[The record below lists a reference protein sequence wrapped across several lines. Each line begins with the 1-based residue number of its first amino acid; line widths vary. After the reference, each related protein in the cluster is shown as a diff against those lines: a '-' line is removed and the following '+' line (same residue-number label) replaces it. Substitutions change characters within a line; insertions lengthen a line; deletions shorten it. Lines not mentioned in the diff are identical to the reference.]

1 MDNVLQL
8 ISVCHQ
14 ILLNNVRISF
24 ASGKLAHWAVI
35 SGRCF
40 TCADIETDD
49 RNIPNGFFPTC
60 LILYPDPDMRMR
72 FRNLIRRR
80 GISALVVQRRRLN
93 TAMTKEHSHH
103 MGVGTM
109 LLLFSEL
116 EMETCLSLL
125 FKYVIFSQH

>member
-1 MDNVLQL
+1 
-8 ISVCHQ
+8 
-14 ILLNNVRISF
+14 
-24 ASGKLAHWAVI
+24 
-35 SGRCF
+35 
-40 TCADIETDD
+40 
-49 RNIPNGFFPTC
+49 
-60 LILYPDPDMRMR
+60 MRMR

-93 TAMTKEHSHH
+93 TAMTKEQSHH